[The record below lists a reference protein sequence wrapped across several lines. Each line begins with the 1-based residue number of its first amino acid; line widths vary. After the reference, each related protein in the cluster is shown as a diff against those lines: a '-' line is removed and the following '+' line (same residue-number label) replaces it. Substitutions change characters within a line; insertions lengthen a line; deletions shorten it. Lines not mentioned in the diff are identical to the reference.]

1 MPKIVDYNL
10 RKQQIMREAIHV
22 FIEEGYHKTKLHQI
36 AERCNLGRT
45 TIYKY
50 FKDKNEIFYYAVNDI
65 FSLLENDYQRIAN
78 QPHLSQ
84 VDKIEAYIAK
94 LLEDCYQKK
103 NFMLLLIDLWLR
115 LKRENCEVVNK
126 VKERAHEIR
135 LVFEKL
141 LQEGIEK
148 QEIRPLNVQSMSF
161 TLFSLV
167 ESLIL
172 QISFA
177 EEMTPVKSLKSVNIL
192 LNGLR
197 A

>member
-1 MPKIVDYNL
+1 
-10 RKQQIMREAIHV
+10 
-22 FIEEGYHKTKLHQI
+22 
-36 AERCNLGRT
+36 
-45 TIYKY
+45 
-50 FKDKNEIFYYAVNDI
+50 
-65 FSLLENDYQRIAN
+65 
-78 QPHLSQ
+78 
-84 VDKIEAYIAK
+84 
-94 LLEDCYQKK
+94 
-103 NFMLLLIDLWLR
+103 
-115 LKRENCEVVNK
+115 EVVNK